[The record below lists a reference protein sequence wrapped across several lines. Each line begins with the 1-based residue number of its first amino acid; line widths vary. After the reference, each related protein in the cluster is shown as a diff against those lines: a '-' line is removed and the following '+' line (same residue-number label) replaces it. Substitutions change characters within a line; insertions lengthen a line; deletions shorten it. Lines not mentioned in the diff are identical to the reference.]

1 MHRLLVSAVIC
12 LSAALHTMATAE
24 QLMSP
29 EVMRQLG
36 LEQAWARPI
45 PAPYGAKSIADQK
58 LFVHQENPREYV
70 EIVMVNP
77 KGDSA
82 PASGGPSDAAVDNS
96 QNSGSAIGT
105 ESKPS
110 DGGSEPK
117 VLARIATDQLNAAG
131 RPIGRQEAE
140 RLANNEIR
148 RLKRRGIDAKT
159 SVRTV
164 PRIHLYSLSSDG
176 SLECRDAETGQ
187 PIWLITLGDP
197 RLPYMEL
204 GVGEKFVT
212 VINSANLYQVDAAT
226 GEVINRLQIPGAPA
240 YGATNAGD
248 YVTVPMVGGGVQS
261 YPLVDTTIDPSLAR
275 VEGAAL
281 TVPTKSPDSSR
292 TAWSTDRGFIYV
304 MEMLGTPSM
313 LFRLKTDGIVSGR
326 IAAATGD
333 RFYFGSESGQV
344 YGVRATRSGIVMWST
359 PLGEPFYNGPLVFD
373 DEVMLRSTYG
383 NLFALS
389 LEDGHLMWPRPVPSV
404 GELVGVLGGQ
414 LYATTLS
421 GGLTVI
427 DAKNGARVASFP
439 NLRPA
444 DFITNTLT
452 DRIYLVSQT
461 GDVQCLRREGAE
473 LPTIIRQ
480 PDLNPVIED
489 EEGEPERKPEETP
502 FGGGAMDPFGESA
515 TDPFGGGGADPFG
528 GGGADPFGGGGG
540 DAPMDPFGGGGAG
553 DDPFGGN
560 PFGN

>member
-1 MHRLLVSAVIC
+1 MHRLLATAVIC
-12 LSAALHTMATAE
+12 LSAALLTTATAE
-24 QLMSP
+24 ELVSP
-29 EVMRQLG
+29 DVMRQLG

-45 PAPYGAKSIADQK
+45 PAPYGAKSIVDQK
-58 LFVHQENPREYV
+58 LFVHQANPREYV
-70 EIVMVNP
+70 EIVMVPP
-77 KGDSA
+77 KDDSE
-82 PASGGPSDAAVDNS
+82 PASGGTGDAAAGSSPD
-96 QNSGSAIGT
+96 SGSAST
-105 ESKPS
+105 ADPNPS
-110 DGGSEPK
+110 AGDSEPK
-117 VLARIATDQLNAAG
+117 VLARIAADQINAAG
-131 RPIGRQEAE
+131 RPIGRKEAE
-140 RLANNEIR
+140 RLANNQIR

-164 PRIHLYSLSSDG
+164 PRIHLYSISSDG

-212 VINSANLYQVDAAT
+212 VINSANLYQVDATT
-226 GEVINRLQIPGAPA
+226 GEIIANFQMPGTPA

-248 YVTVPMVGGGVQS
+248 YVTIPMVGGGVQS

-281 TVPTKSPDSSR
+281 TLPTKSPDSSR
-292 TAWSTDRGFIYV
+292 TAWSTDRGFVYV

-326 IAAATGD
+326 LAAATGD

-344 YGVRATRSGIVMWST
+344 YGMRATRSGRVMWST
-359 PLGEPFYNGPLVFD
+359 PLGEPFYNGPLVFE

-404 GELVGVLGGQ
+404 GELIGVLGGQ

-427 DAKNGARVASFP
+427 DAKTGGRVASYP
-439 NLRPA
+439 NVRPA

-452 DRIYLVSQT
+452 DRIYLVSES

-473 LPTIIRQ
+473 LPNLIRQ
-480 PDLNPVIED
+480 PDANPLTED
-489 EEGEPERKPEETP
+489 EEGEPERQPEETP
-502 FGGGAMDPFGESA
+502 FGGAMDPFGEST

-528 GGGADPFGGGGG
+528 GGDG
-540 DAPMDPFGGGGAG
+540 APMDPFGGGDAG

>member
-1 MHRLLVSAVIC
+1 MHRLLASAAIC
-12 LSAALHTMATAE
+12 LSTVLLTTATAE
-24 QLMSP
+24 DLMSP
-29 EVMRQLG
+29 DVMRQLG

-45 PAPYGAKSIADQK
+45 PAPFGAKSIADQK

-70 EIVMVNP
+70 EIVMVADKAP
-77 KGDSA
+77 AGSAEDAA
-82 PASGGPSDAAVDNS
+82 PASTAEA
-96 QNSGSAIGT
+96 GST
-105 ESKPS
+105 

-131 RPIGRQEAE
+131 RPIGRKEAE

-164 PRIHLYSLSSDG
+164 PRIHLYSISSDG

-226 GEVINRLQIPGAPA
+226 GEVIDSIQMPGAPA

-248 YVTVPMVGGGVQS
+248 YVTIPMVGGGVQS
-261 YPLVDTTIDPSLAR
+261 YPLVDTTIDPSLSR

-292 TAWSTDRGFIYV
+292 TAWSTDHGFVYV

-344 YGVRATRSGIVMWST
+344 YGLRATRSGIVMWST
-359 PLGEPFYNGPLVFD
+359 PLGEPFYKGPLVFD

-404 GELVGVLGGQ
+404 GELIGVLGGQ

-427 DAKNGARVASFP
+427 DAKTGARVASYP
-439 NLRPA
+439 NVRPA

-452 DRIYLVSQT
+452 DRIYLVSNS

-480 PDLNPVIED
+480 PDANPVV
-489 EEGEPERKPEETP
+489 EEEQGEPERQPQETP
-502 FGGGAMDPFGESA
+502 FGGGAMDPFGEST

-528 GGGADPFGGGGG
+528 SGD
-540 DAPMDPFGGGGAG
+540 DAPMDPFGGDAGA
-553 DDPFGGN
+553 DPFGGN
-560 PFGN
+560 PFDN